1 MDGLDTVQHK
11 NLKTIRSHGR
21 YFTVNT
27 KLTHSNRSKRN
38 SAYRGEKKKKKKFKK
53 IVLNIWEN
61 LRHEPSDLSSI
72 EQIMVFICHRINRAV

>member
-1 MDGLDTVQHK
+1 MEGILQSIR
-11 NLKTIRSHGR
+11 NLHTATAQNEIQPIEG
-21 YFTVNT
+21 
-27 KLTHSNRSKRN
+27 
-38 SAYRGEKKKKKKFKK
+38 KKKKKKFKK